1 MFLVTDLQIRMP
13 IQTKGMYT
21 VKLRLKF
28 RMVGCCGSLVI
39 TVISKSKE
47 YIHTTVTLLLL
58 ILHRQE
64 VGR

>member
-1 MFLVTDLQIRMP
+1 
-13 IQTKGMYT
+13 MYT